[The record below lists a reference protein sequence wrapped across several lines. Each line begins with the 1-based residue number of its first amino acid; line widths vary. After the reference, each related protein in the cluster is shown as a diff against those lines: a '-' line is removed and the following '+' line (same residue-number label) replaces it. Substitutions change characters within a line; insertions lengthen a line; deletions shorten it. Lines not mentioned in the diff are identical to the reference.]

1 MPPRCLQGRI
11 SITSAI
17 AGKVLK
23 RLGSIGKPEADNS
36 DFLTGREKEVLILM
50 AAGLKNKQIAN
61 KLFVSV
67 RTVEAHMGNI
77 YSKLGVNSRTEAIL
91 AAMKKGWISLNEL
104 NQASNSLNK
113 NSIQ

>member
-1 MPPRCLQGRI
+1 
-11 SITSAI
+11 
-17 AGKVLK
+17 
-23 RLGSIGKPEADNS
+23 
-36 DFLTGREKEVLILM
+36 M